1 MFINEYRLA
10 CLNDLLEAIIED
22 GITINFPAAV
32 FHHDGVLVMDDFVR
46 LASERSVSIYRDH
59 VRYCEHNILCYNG
72 HMFSVSSS
80 MISLFD
86 SSAIIV
92 WTLSHR

>member
-80 MISLFD
+80 MISLFG